1 MSRQHDEQ
9 TLGLAG
15 LFQAAALVEQIAT
28 RGMVAQDS
36 LETSIYSIMQLDPAC
51 SEDVYG
57 GAADLPYNL
66 HLGLQ
71 NLKDIVD
78 KPRAEHNKD
87 VIRYVLSMVHLERKL
102 SANPEMLKTIAH
114 RLSQVAEQAKYFNA
128 DKHYSD
134 ANLAEEQDVTLTPA
148 TYCHPNVMANLA
160 SLYQDTISSFSFR
173 IQVTGDPR
181 HLQNSENAA
190 KIRALLLAGI
200 RSAMLWRQK
209 GGKRWHL
216 LFFKS
221 RLRPSLKKIMG

>member
-1 MSRQHDEQ
+1 MSRVHDEQ

-15 LFQAAALVEQIAT
+15 IFQAAALVEQIAT
-28 RGMVAQDS
+28 RGMVSQNS
-36 LETSIYSIMQLDPAC
+36 LETSIYSIMQMSPAC
-51 SEDVYG
+51 SEDIFG
-57 GAADLPYNL
+57 GTEDLPYNL

-71 NLKDIVD
+71 NIKDLVD
-78 KPRAEHNKD
+78 KPRSEHNKD

-102 SANPEMLKTIAH
+102 SGDPEMMASVGQ
-114 RLSQVAEQAKYFNA
+114 RLDHVAEQARYFNP
-128 DKHYSD
+128 SD
-134 ANLAEEQDVTLTPA
+134 AETELTPSN
-148 TYCHPNVMANLA
+148 YCHPNVIANIANL
-160 SLYQDTISSFSFR
+160 YQETISSFSFR